1 MKRPIF
7 NLFLIAL
14 VAFAAIFV
22 SAPWFAFRALHAAA
36 VSNDVQAMA
45 ELIDFNAVRQGVQ
58 SQLDPAASA
67 PAPDIW
73 HDPIGAVRHALAPL
87 APSKDSDALLTP
99 GNIAALSAGSGPP
112 KTTPGSLPDTVV
124 DLFPGT
130 HGRSIRYWGP
140 NRCRIAV
147 KHDDGREALFT
158 FERRGWVSWKLVQ
171 IGLPKAPAAAPA
183 TTGAH

>member
-1 MKRPIF
+1 MKRPFF

-14 VAFAAIFV
+14 IAFGAIFI

-36 VSNDVQAMA
+36 ISNDIQAMA
-45 ELIDFNAVRQGVQ
+45 ELIDFNAVRTNIQ
-58 SQLDPAASA
+58 SQVDPAASA

-73 HDPIGAVRHALAPL
+73 HDPIGAVRRALAPL
-87 APSKDSDALLTP
+87 QASKDSDAFLTP
-99 GNIAALSAGSGPP
+99 ANIAALSTGSGPP
-112 KTTPGSLPDTVV
+112 KTTPGTFSDAVV

-130 HGRSIRYWGP
+130 HGRSIRYWDP
-140 NRCRIAV
+140 NRCRIVV

-171 IGLPKAPAAAPA
+171 IGLPKAPAPA
-183 TTGAH
+183 TAPR